1 MLQKF
6 LLAFGFVALFVGS
19 FVIANT
25 LSITIAQRTREL
37 ATLRTIGA
45 SRRQVLASVLSEAFA
60 VGVFASVVGLFLG
73 LVLAKGLDS
82 LFVSFGIDLPR
93 NGTVFATRT
102 VVVSLLIGI
111 LVTLAASLRPAI
123 RATRVPPIAAVR
135 EGAVLPPS
143 RLARFAP
150 VAGLLTGAGAVA
162 ALVIG
167 GIVGAGLGTG
177 QRLLLVGLGVL
188 FSFVAV
194 AIVASRIVR
203 PITAAVSPV
212 ATWSV
217 RALSTLFFPITL
229 AFWAVRHFAF
239 HRDLEFPALR
249 RDRTVNDLAKRNA
262 LRNPARTASAA
273 AALMIGLALVTLV
286 AVLAAG
292 LKRSFED
299 AVTKQFAADYALTS
313 QNGFTPTDVSS
324 ASAVRKVPQA
334 TAVVGVRAGIAKAF
348 GKRVQVTGIDQGGS
362 QVLRLAWQDG
372 SQASLDHIGPS
383 GALVDSDYAKKHH
396 LVVGSPLEVLTPY
409 RQTIILHVTAIYNVP
424 KGTPPNTPL
433 NYVVRLQTRKGNQR
447 IVVNVQ
453 DSQTGRMGTAKAD
466 VRVE

>member
-1 MLQKF
+1 M
-6 LLAFGFVALFVGS
+6 
-19 FVIANT
+19 
-25 LSITIAQRTREL
+25 
-37 ATLRTIGA
+37 
-45 SRRQVLASVLSEAFA
+45 
-60 VGVFASVVGLFLG
+60 
-73 LVLAKGLDS
+73 
-82 LFVSFGIDLPR
+82 
-93 NGTVFATRT
+93 
-102 VVVSLLIGI
+102 
-111 LVTLAASLRPAI
+111 
-123 RATRVPPIAAVR
+123 
-135 EGAVLPPS
+135 
-143 RLARFAP
+143 
-150 VAGLLTGAGAVA
+150 
-162 ALVIG
+162 IG

-409 RQTIILHVTAIYNVP
+409 RQTINLRVTAIYKVP
-424 KGTPPNTPL
+424 KGGGPFGAITPASATFDRYYPEPQNVYVLIKMRGGASSQNTALLDRSVKGFPDAKIQTEKQFEHSQERGINVLL
-433 NYVVRLQTRKGNQR
+433 NLLFVLLGFSILISLFGIVNTLVLMVFERTRELGMLRAVGMTRLQVRRMIRQEA
-447 IVVNVQ
+447 VVTALIGAALGIPLGILLALLIGRAIKFAAFALPWGYLGSFVVAAVIAGILAAIFPARRASRLNVLQ
-453 DSQTGRMGTAKAD
+453 ALQY
-466 VRVE
+466 E